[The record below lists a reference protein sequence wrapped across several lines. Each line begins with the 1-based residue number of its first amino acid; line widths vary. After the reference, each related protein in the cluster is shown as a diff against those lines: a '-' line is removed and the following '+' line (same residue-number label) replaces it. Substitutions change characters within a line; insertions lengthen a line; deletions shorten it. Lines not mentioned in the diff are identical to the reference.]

1 MLTVYGKKNNKKV
14 ARTLGFEIQ
23 RYTPQTSDLARIQAL
38 FSYHNID
45 LVLDVGANA
54 GQYAKLLRECGYSG
68 RIVSFEPL
76 STAYT
81 QLKATS
87 RNDPMWDVAPR
98 TALGNKD
105 GEIAINVSGNSESSS
120 VLDMLDSHLESASD
134 SAYIGSEKVKLCRL
148 DQIVKEYLNNDT
160 TSIFLKIDVQG
171 FERQVLEGA
180 TQILPR
186 VHGIQLEMSL
196 IPLYKNQ
203 PLYQEIIEIMKELG
217 YELHA
222 VLPGFTD
229 FKSGRLLQMD
239 GIFFRK

>member
-1 MLTVYGKKNNKKV
+1 MIGKSLIKKSI
-14 ARTLGFEIQ
+14 RKIGFDPV
-23 RYTPQTSDLARIQAL
+23 RYTPQLSLTARMERLLA
-38 FSYHNID
+38 YHQID
-45 LVLDVGANA
+45 LVLDVGANV
-54 GQYAKLLRECGYSG
+54 GQYGLLLREFGYSG

-105 GEIAINVSGNSESSS
+105 GKIAINVSGNSESSS

-148 DQIVKEYLNNDT
+148 DQIVKEYLNDDT